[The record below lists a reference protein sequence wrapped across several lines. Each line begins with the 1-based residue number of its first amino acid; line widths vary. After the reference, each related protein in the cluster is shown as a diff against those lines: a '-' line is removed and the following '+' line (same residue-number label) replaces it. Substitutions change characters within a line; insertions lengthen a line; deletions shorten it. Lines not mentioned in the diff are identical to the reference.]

1 MDPLMID
8 TKPIRVLLADDHT
21 ILLDGLSMVLNQYPN
36 IEVVGVAND
45 GSEVIKQLYEMQVDV
60 VMIDVQMPNMDGFQ
74 TANAIRDNFPHVK
87 ILVLS
92 MHNDRPYIERM
103 YQIGASGY
111 LLKTANIEEILA
123 AIEKVYKGDLHFS
136 NDVILTVLNYNRNQN
151 SAVVKLTRR
160 EHQVIELIAKEHSNV
175 EIAEILHLSVETIN
189 TYRKN
194 LLKKTGV
201 KNTAGLVRYAISQ
214 GIVTSK
220 L

>member
-1 MDPLMID
+1 M
-8 TKPIRVLLADDHT
+8 
-21 ILLDGLSMVLNQYPN
+21 
-36 IEVVGVAND
+36 
-45 GSEVIKQLYEMQVDV
+45 
-60 VMIDVQMPNMDGFQ
+60 
-74 TANAIRDNFPHVK
+74 
-87 ILVLS
+87 
-92 MHNDRPYIERM
+92 
-103 YQIGASGY
+103 
-111 LLKTANIEEILA
+111 
-123 AIEKVYKGDLHFS
+123 
-136 NDVILTVLNYNRNQN
+136 
-151 SAVVKLTRR
+151 TRR

>member
-1 MDPLMID
+1 MDPPM
-8 TKPIRVLLADDHT
+8 TNPTPIRVLLADDHT

-45 GSEVIKQLYEMQVDV
+45 GLEVLRQLHEIKVDV
-60 VMIDVQMPNMDGFQ
+60 ALIDVQMPTMDGFQ
-74 TANAIRDNFPHVK
+74 TANAIRDNFPNVK

-111 LLKTANIEEILA
+111 LLKTASIDEILA
-123 AIEKVYKGDLHFS
+123 AIEKVHRGELHFS
-136 NDVILTVLNYNRNQN
+136 NDVILTVLNYNRNQQ
-151 SAVVKLTRR
+151 SSIVKLTRR

-175 EIAEILHLSVETIN
+175 EIAEILKLSVETIN

-201 KNTAGLVRYAISQ
+201 KNTAGLVRYAINQ
-214 GIVTSK
+214 GIVTTDR
-220 L
+220 

>member
-1 MDPLMID
+1 MNDP
-8 TKPIRVLLADDHT
+8 TPIRVLLADDHT

-45 GSEVIKQLYEMQVDV
+45 GSEVIKHLHEIQVDV
-60 VMIDVQMPNMDGFQ
+60 VMIDVQMPKMDGFQ

-111 LLKTANIEEILA
+111 LLKTANIDEILA
-123 AIEKVYKGDLHFS
+123 AIEKVHKGELHFS

-151 SAVVKLTRR
+151 SSVVKLTRR

-175 EIAEILHLSVETIN
+175 EIAQILNLSVETIN

-201 KNTAGLVRYAISQ
+201 KNTAGLVRYAINQ
-214 GIVTSK
+214 GIVTTK
-220 L
+220 I

>member
-1 MDPLMID
+1 MPDP
-8 TKPIRVLLADDHT
+8 TPIRILLADDHT

-45 GSEVIKQLYEMQVDV
+45 GSEAIKLLYEIQVDV
-60 VMIDVQMPNMDGFQ
+60 VLIDVQMPQMDGFQ
-74 TANAIRDNFPHVK
+74 TANMIRDNFPDVK

-111 LLKTANIEEILA
+111 LLKTASIEEILT
-123 AIEKVYKGDLHFS
+123 AIEKVHRGELHFS
-136 NDVILTVLNYNRNQN
+136 NDVILTVLNYNRNQH
-151 SAVVKLTRR
+151 SPVVKLTRR
-160 EHQVIELIAKEHSNV
+160 ERQVIELIAKEHSNV
-175 EIAEILHLSVETIN
+175 EIADVLHLSVETIN

-201 KNTAGLVRYAISQ
+201 KNTAGLVRYAFNQ
-214 GIVTSK
+214 GIVSTK
-220 L
+220 Q

>member
-1 MDPLMID
+1 MID
-8 TKPIRVLLADDHT
+8 PTPIRILLADDHT

-45 GSEVIKQLYEMQVDV
+45 GSEVIKQLHEIQVDV
-60 VMIDVQMPNMDGFQ
+60 VLIDVQMPNMDGFQ
-74 TANAIRDNFPHVK
+74 TANAIRDNFPQVK

-111 LLKTANIEEILA
+111 LLKTASIDEILA
-123 AIEKVYKGDLHFS
+123 AIEKVHRGELHFS
-136 NDVILTVLNYNRNQN
+136 NEVILTVLNYNKNQN
-151 SAVVKLTRR
+151 SPVVKLTRR
-160 EHQVIELIAKEHSNV
+160 ERQVIELIAKEHSNV
-175 EIAEILHLSVETIN
+175 QIAEILHLSVETIN

-201 KNTAGLVRYAISQ
+201 KNTAGLVRYAINQ
-214 GIVTSK
+214 GIVTTK

>member
-1 MDPLMID
+1 MID
-8 TKPIRVLLADDHT
+8 SKPIRILLADDHT

-45 GSEVIKQLYEMQVDV
+45 GSEVINHLNEMSVDI
-60 VMIDVQMPNMDGFQ
+60 VMIDVQMPIMDGFQ
-74 TANAIRDNFPHVK
+74 TANVIRDNFPNVK

-111 LLKTANIEEILA
+111 LLKTASIEEILA
-123 AIEKVYKGDLHFS
+123 AIEKVHKGELHFS

-151 SAVVKLTRR
+151 SSVVKLTRR

-201 KNTAGLVRYAISQ
+201 KNTAGLVRYAINH
-214 GIVTSK
+214 GIVTSN